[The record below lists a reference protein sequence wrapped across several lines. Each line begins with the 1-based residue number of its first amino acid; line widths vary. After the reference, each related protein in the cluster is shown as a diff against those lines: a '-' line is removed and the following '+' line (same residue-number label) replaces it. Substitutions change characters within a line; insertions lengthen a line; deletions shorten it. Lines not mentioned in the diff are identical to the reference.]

1 MASIGF
7 WAAPK
12 ARGRA
17 SSPTPRESSQSTH
30 SRAGRAATRVV
41 RQRGQRGVATSCRE
55 GRLHRRGNIAARSR
69 SAWDPRRRLDR
80 LAAAGGAMTVYPQTS
95 DRSARA
101 GSARS
106 ARRAPRRAA
115 QRGTYLKVMAASFGV
130 TVVLTRL
137 YLAVTDYP
145 QIGGGTYHIAH
156 ALWGG
161 LLLTI
166 GSILPLTWANRWAL
180 MWSAVLAGAGV
191 GLFIDEVGK
200 FITARNDYFF
210 PLAAPIIY
218 LCFLALLYLAHRVA
232 RPSAY
237 DARGQTYLVLD
248 GLADVADAHLL
259 PQGRAEV
266 LARLEAI
273 RNASGPPGPG
283 RAGPPPHHVCLDDD
297 GGESRHLGGASP
309 GAHGDPAEVGTPA
322 AASTGPPTP
331 HRGRCPRDRTVLGDR
346 SPGSHRGA
354 GGCRRRED
362 RPGRPNRRRPDSR
375 SQASSLPPPARQ
387 SWGSCCW
394 RRHC

>member
-1 MASIGF
+1 VTER
-7 WAAPK
+7 PD
-12 ARGRA
+12 RVL
-17 SSPTPRESSQSTH
+17 TPVER
-30 SRAGRAATRVV
+30 
-41 RQRGQRGVATSCRE
+41 
-55 GRLHRRGNIAARSR
+55 R
-69 SAWDPRRRLDR
+69 SA
-80 LAAAGGAMTVYPQTS
+80 
-95 DRSARA
+95 
-101 GSARS
+101 
-106 ARRAPRRAA
+106 
-115 QRGTYLKVMAASFGV
+115 GTYLKVMAASFGV

-273 RNASGPPGPG
+273 RNASGRPDL
-283 RAGPPPHHVCLDDD
+283 AELA
-297 GGESRHLGGASP
+297 RHLTTYVSTTTVANHGIWAERHQELMATLQKWERRLLPRPVLRLLIVAGALVIGLFSAI
-309 GAHGDPAEVGTPA
+309 GLLVLIVVLGDVDDAKIVLD
-322 AASTGPPTP
+322 
-331 HRGRCPRDRTVLGDR
+331 DRTVQAGLAEPGVLIAAAGEAIVGILLLASALLMLIGKDRLGVRLGKAALLFALAAVNVAVGYISAELVVIAVIVELVGLWFYVRYADR
-346 SPGSHRGA
+346 FL
-354 GGCRRRED
+354 
-362 RPGRPNRRRPDSR
+362 RPPTMPTAVVSETIL
-375 SQASSLPPPARQ
+375 S
-387 SWGSCCW
+387 
-394 RRHC
+394 